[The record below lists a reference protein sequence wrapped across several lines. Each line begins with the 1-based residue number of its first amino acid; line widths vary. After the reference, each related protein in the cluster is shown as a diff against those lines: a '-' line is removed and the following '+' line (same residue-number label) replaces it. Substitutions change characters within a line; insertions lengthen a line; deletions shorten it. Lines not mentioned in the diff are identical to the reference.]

1 LKWFLFPVGQGERNV
16 TGKSE
21 GIPVTDKRAL
31 RSNPLVWAMLGAAL
45 LLRLV
50 LAPSAGYE
58 KDIYSFATW
67 MRAAVSSGVS
77 HIYQT
82 VPWCDYPPGY
92 LYLLKSVGFLW
103 QTVTTLPIPADN
115 TVAIRFLV
123 KTVPILADLAGAW
136 VLYLIAMPRSG
147 RKVATAALAFYA
159 FNPAAVFNGAVWGQV
174 DSLTA
179 LLVLL
184 SVWSLIARRC
194 GVAFAL
200 AAAATLVKFQAV
212 VLIPVLIVGAYCL
225 EGGRG
230 IRAAYKGL
238 GFVSLILLLPFFWT
252 GNVESV
258 ISVATRAV
266 GHYPNISMH
275 AHNLWWIIGGKMS
288 PVISD
293 EKRIGNALM
302 SYHDLGLLIFGAVT
316 LLILWKLWRSLRSKA
331 AGDPAPALF
340 LAATL
345 EMTAF
350 YLFPTQMHERYIV
363 PAIITLAAFCIWRP
377 KIWWLYGV
385 FSLGVFISLASTLQ
399 AVYPG
404 NSGALGWYLPAG
416 REETYVISGV
426 FLIIFF
432 ILFSLIKDRRF
443 VFLAS
448 VSTALLAI
456 VVTVMFSFPL
466 EKPQLLSAWK
476 PVKQSQDWGTL
487 HFNRTVDDRR
497 LSVAGFIFRHGLGT
511 HANSRVTYHL
521 NGAFRKFDTAFGIDD
536 EANRGQKV
544 QFRILADGVV
554 RYDSGIIPSG
564 GWPKHTTINVTGSEY
579 LTLEVLDGGDGIN
592 YDHADWLEPVLY
604 R

>member
-1 LKWFLFPVGQGERNV
+1 M
-16 TGKSE
+16 
-21 GIPVTDKRAL
+21 TDEKTR
-31 RSNPLVWAMLGAAL
+31 RSDLLMWAILAAAL
-45 LLRLV
+45 LLRLI
-50 LAPSAGYE
+50 LAPSSGYE

-67 MRAAVSSGVS
+67 MRAAVNFGVS

-92 LYLLKSVGFLW
+92 LYLLKAVGLLW

-136 VLYLIAMPRSG
+136 VLYRIAIPWSG
-147 RKVATAALAFYA
+147 RKVALAALGFYA
-159 FNPAAVFNGAVWGQV
+159 FNPAIFFNSAVWGQV

-184 SVWSLIARRC
+184 SLWSLIAHRC
-194 GVAFAL
+194 GLAFGL

-212 VLIPVLIVGAYCL
+212 ILIPVLIVGAYCL

-230 IRAAYKGL
+230 IRSAYKGL
-238 GFVSLILLLPFFWT
+238 GFASLILLLPFFWT
-252 GNVESV
+252 GHVESV
-258 ISVATRAV
+258 ISVATGAV
-266 GHYPNISMH
+266 GRYPNISMH
-275 AHNLWWIIGGKMS
+275 AHNLWWIIGGKTS
-288 PVISD
+288 PIIPD

-302 SYHDLGLLIFGAVT
+302 SYHDLGLLIFGVVT
-316 LLILWKLWRSLRSKA
+316 LLILWKLWRSLRRSA
-331 AGDPAPALF
+331 TNDPAPALF

-404 NSGALGWYLPAG
+404 NSGALGEYLPAA
-416 REETYVISGV
+416 REETYVISVV
-426 FLIIFF
+426 FLVIFF
-432 ILFSLIKDRRF
+432 IFFHLIKDRRF
-443 VFLAS
+443 VFFAS
-448 VSTALLAI
+448 VSSALLAVI
-456 VVTVMFSFPL
+456 VTVMVSVPL
-466 EKPQLLSAWK
+466 AKPQLLSAWK
-476 PVKQSQDWGTL
+476 PVKQKQDWGTL
-487 HFNRTVDDRR
+487 HFNRTVDDKR

-536 EANRGQKV
+536 EANRGQKA
-544 QFRILADGVV
+544 QFRILVDGIV

-564 GWPKHTTINVTGSEY
+564 GWPRHATVNVSGSKY

-592 YDHADWLEPVLY
+592 YDHADWLEPVLF